1 MEIIEYLRDYNLVS
15 IVVRIVLATLFS
27 GIIGMERDRVGK
39 AAGMRTHV
47 LVCLG
52 AALASLVG
60 IYVSE
65 ILGFNSDPTRITAQ
79 VISGIGFIGAGA
91 ILVRQY
97 TQEITGLTT
106 AAGLWSTAAIG
117 LSLGVGFY
125 EGAIICF
132 VIVLGVFVIPSRFK
146 ETYGN
151 VHIYAE
157 VEGVN
162 NLNKVLDEIQEGF
175 KITNFDVRPPR
186 SATKGCVGIELMA
199 ALDKEQTLKEAI
211 IKLISIENVVFA
223 YKEHD

>member
-1 MEIIEYLRDYNLVS
+1 MEVIEYLRDYNLVS

-60 IYVSE
+60 IYVTE
-65 ILGFNSDPTRITAQ
+65 VLGFDSDPTRITAQ

-132 VIVLGVFVIPSRFK
+132 VIVLGIFVIPSRFK
-146 ETYGN
+146 ETFGN

-157 VEGVN
+157 IDCVN
-162 NLNKVLDEIQEGF
+162 NLNKVLDEIQDVF
-175 KITNFDVRPPR
+175 KITNLDVRPPR
-186 SATKGCVGIELMA
+186 SATNGCVGVELMV
-199 ALDKEQTLKEAI
+199 ALDKDQLYTDAI
-211 IKLISIENVVFA
+211 GKLITIENIVFA
-223 YKEHD
+223 YKEHA